1 MLGFQPLSAA
11 PISAFVEFAYAA
23 GVLESAAVSENTFVV
38 QSIFQANSAET
49 VTVSD
54 AASATAGF
62 GSGISES
69 AAGADTTSV
78 LAGFGVLAYEEAVA
92 TDEATVIAST
102 FSASVSET
110 ATALD
115 RLLAFATFI
124 SVLSDGA
131 VTADAVASR
140 FLWIIIDDGQTPNW
154 QNISTN

>member
-1 MLGFQPLSAA
+1 
-11 PISAFVEFAYAA
+11 
-23 GVLESAAVSENTFVV
+23 VL
-38 QSIFQANSAET
+38 
-49 VTVSD
+49 
-54 AASATAGF
+54 
-62 GSGISES
+62 
-69 AAGADTTSV
+69 
-78 LAGFGVLAYEEAVA
+78 EEAVA
-92 TDEATVIAST
+92 TDEATVAAST

-131 VTADAVASR
+131 VTADAVVSR